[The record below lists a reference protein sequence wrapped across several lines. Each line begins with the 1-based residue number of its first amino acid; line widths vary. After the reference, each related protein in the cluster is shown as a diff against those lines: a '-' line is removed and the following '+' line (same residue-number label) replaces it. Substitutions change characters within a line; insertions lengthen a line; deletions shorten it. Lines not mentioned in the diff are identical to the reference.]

1 MTNTLETGILIIHEF
16 THKTSMVKQM
26 RRILTVILCFWLVM
40 GCLMPAYATTNNI
53 SNGCLGPD
61 AGKPLLGQAALIQN
75 ATSAIMYET
84 TSGTLMYGFAQDM
97 RVSPSSCVKL
107 MTAMLAI
114 EEGELDAR
122 VTVTR
127 SALNAVSIGAVTTK
141 LQVGEEL
148 SLRDLLNCMLVGSGN
163 DAAAVIAEHI
173 GGSQTAFVEKMNT
186 RAVQLGCTDTNFTN
200 AHGLHSEEQY
210 TTARDMLKIILAAME
225 YDVFRELF
233 GTTAYTVPATN
244 LYDERKLSTGNYLLI
259 NDGEHI
265 YYDERVTGGRTGIA
279 QDGSRCVAASAKKG
293 NMELITLVFGASSKY
308 AADGYTIEVQ
318 GGFQETTQLLDLAFD
333 GYQVCQ
339 ILYENQMLAQREV
352 RNGDNALTLCA
363 TGSAFAVLPE
373 SLLLSQIEYRIQ
385 DSGKTYTAP
394 IENGSLQT
402 TVEVWFGSFCVGQG
416 EIAAGNAVA
425 VASSKLG
432 EKPTKSPP
440 NLRPLGIVL
449 LMIAVLPV
457 AALVTLRILNTV
469 RARRADTNRGNKR

>member
-1 MTNTLETGILIIHEF
+1 M
-16 THKTSMVKQM
+16 
-26 RRILTVILCFWLVM
+26 
-40 GCLMPAYATTNNI
+40 
-53 SNGCLGPD
+53 
-61 AGKPLLGQAALIQN
+61 GQAALVQN
-75 ATSAIMYET
+75 VSSAIIYEN
-84 TSGTLMYGFAQDM
+84 TSGTLMFGFAPDL
-97 RVSPSSCVKL
+97 RVLPSSCVKL

-163 DAAAVIAEHI
+163 DAAAVIAEYI
-173 GGSQTAFVEKMNT
+173 GGTQSAFVERMNA
-186 RAVQLGCTDTNFTN
+186 RATQLGCTDTNFVN
-200 AHGLHSEEQY
+200 AHGLHSEDQY
-210 TTARDMLKIILAAME
+210 TTARDMLKIITEAMKS
-225 YDVFRELF
+225 DVFRELF
-233 GTTAYTVPATN
+233 GATSYTVPATN
-244 LYDERKLSTGNYLLI
+244 LYEERKLSTGNYLLV

-318 GGFQETTQLLDLAFD
+318 GGFQETSRLLDLAFD

-339 ILYENQMLAQREV
+339 VLYECQMLAHREV
-352 RNGDNALTLCA
+352 LNGDNALNLCA
-363 TGSAFAVLPE
+363 TQSAFAVLPANF
-373 SLLLSQIEYRIQ
+373 LLSQIEYRIQ

-394 IENGSLQT
+394 IDNGSPQT
-402 TVEVWFGSFCVGQG
+402 TVEIWFGSFCLGQG
-416 EIAAGNAVA
+416 DVAAGNAVK

-432 EKPTKSPP
+432 EKPPKSSP
-440 NLRPLGIVL
+440 NLRPLGIVFL
-449 LMIAVLPV
+449 IIAILPV
-457 AALVTLRILNTV
+457 TVLVIMRTLNTV
-469 RARRADTNRGNKR
+469 RARQSGISRENKR